1 MGVAQWATIIFFS
14 PMKQLEG
21 SEHFIVLYY
30 FLTFFFFN
38 MWSILG
44 IYHVFVSVC
53 AYIQHMYTH
62 IYAIL
67 CLPDPLW

>member
-1 MGVAQWATIIFFS
+1 MGVAQWATIILFF
-14 PMKQLEG
+14 PNETVG
-21 SEHFIVLYY
+21 GFRAFHCFIL
-30 FLTFFFFN
+30 LPDLFFFN